1 MTNPEIKKLIEE
13 IELKNSKENAYFD
26 YSFNADFG
34 YAKGNKDGLLL
45 YAAELLKAAKEIE
58 LRDFKEGD
66 SEMYN
71 PNFDWV
77 QSQENNPF
85 DYIQI
90 TGKTKSEINDNEEP
104 VKDSWKDKLFG
115 LGCFAIIIFALFLVV
130 VGLVYFIGWF

>member
-1 MTNPEIKKLIEE
+1 MTNPELEKLIEE
-13 IELKNSKENAYFD
+13 IESKSSRQNAYFD

-45 YAAELLKAAKEIE
+45 YSVELLKAAKEIE
-58 LRDFKEGD
+58 LRSFSEGD
-66 SEMYN
+66 TEMYN

-90 TGKTKSEINDNEEP
+90 TRKFKSEIDVEKP
-104 VKDSWKDKLFG
+104 LKDSWKDKLFG
-115 LGCFAIIIFALFLVV
+115 LGCLALIIFTLFLAV